1 MGIHS
6 NSFLLYCVILWLSIK
21 VVHIYMHLLKVIAE
35 RHLKKVSPSVF
46 QTVARRSL
54 RGFWKSLK
62 GLSGCFKVRQC
73 TVLWAKQGILT
84 CLSWCKIILAQSF
97 LKQILCYGM
106 AALNDPG
113 KLYNSRFLP
122 SIKYAWLPLIFTPP
136 NPYPCCGDFHF
147 LFYSLIFCLNFYA
160 YLLLS
165 LRKIIK
171 DIS

>member
-21 VVHIYMHLLKVIAE
+21 LVHIYTHLLKVIAE

-97 LKQILCYGM
+97 LKQVLCYGM

-113 KLYNSRFLP
+113 KSYNSRFLP
-122 SIKYAWLPLIFTPP
+122 SIKYTWLPLILTLP
-136 NPYPCCGDFHF
+136 NPTPLVGIFI
-147 LFYSLIFCLNFYA
+147 FYFIHLSTVWILCIFIAFTQKNY
-160 YLLLS
+160 
-165 LRKIIK
+165 
-171 DIS
+171 